1 MNRTRLLICI
11 AVCQLAG
18 FLGTFFTRP
27 AIPAWYAQLQKPSFA
42 PPNWLF
48 APMWISLYLLMGIA
62 VYLVW
67 QKGLS
72 HPGVR
77 AALAVFG
84 FQLLLNAAWS
94 PVFFGLRSP
103 LAGAVV
109 IVLLWLAIAS
119 TLFLFWKL
127 SRPAGLLLLPYI
139 LWVSLAS
146 ALNISIYLLN
156 R

>member
-1 MNRTRLLICI
+1 MKRTKLLICI
-11 AVCQLAG
+11 AACQLAG
-18 FLGTFFTRP
+18 FLGSFFTRP
-27 AIPAWYAQLQKPSFA
+27 AIPSWYAQLQKPSFT

-48 APMWISLYLLMGIA
+48 APMWVSLYLLMAIA

-67 QKGLS
+67 QKGIDY
-72 HPGVR
+72 PGVR
-77 AALAVFG
+77 SAMAIFV

-103 LAGAVV
+103 LAGAAV
-109 IVLLWLAIAS
+109 IVILWLAIAF
-119 TLFLFWKL
+119 TIFLFWKI
-127 SRPAGLLLLPYI
+127 SRTAGLLLLPYI

-146 ALNISIYLLN
+146 ALNISIYFLN